1 MHIPKE
7 IRTKKFG
14 IKINLNRGTNAKLTP
29 RATEN
34 IFVRYSDSAYVLVD
48 RDLSNPEVSRDVQ
61 WFEKR
66 LYKLEKNWV
75 EQIQV
80 VVMYNGS
87 KNVGTNWRKIG

>member
-48 RDLSNPEVSRDVQ
+48 RDLSNPEVSR
-61 WFEKR
+61 E
-66 LYKLEKNWV
+66 
-75 EQIQV
+75 
-80 VVMYNGS
+80 YNGS
-87 KNVGTNWRKIG
+87 KNVCTNWRKIG